1 MTKNDLNS
9 KYDREMIFSVSKSSL
24 LQRIHPSFKIVIL
37 FFILFIIFRLPIY
50 FSEVSSNKEKILFFI
65 YGFLFFLLFFYC
77 FFYNYFFQHFLEQ
90 IKNLRFLFIFSLLI
104 QFESI
109 NQNKNLLFEIPFYDW
124 GGYNNFLIFIF
135 LIFFY
140 NITKK
145 NFFFKMIYFIFLLFL
160 FFVFP
165 SLIISLNNV
174 ENISFLT
181 SSNIKNYG
189 LQRKSFFQSF
199 FIFLRLI
206 IIIMIIFVFNK
217 STSFMEINDG
227 LRIILCPLK
236 KIKIPV
242 EIFTFMLSLIFIS
255 VPFLFQETEKILKAQ
270 TSRGMDLQNKN
281 FLKKINNLL
290 SLLIPI
296 FVLVFKRSLILAN
309 AMEVRGYVLGAPRT
323 KMIFYKVT
331 KIDIFFIIMIVFV
344 FLLINFIF

>member
-1 MTKNDLNS
+1 MTKNDLNL

-24 LQRIHPSFKIVIL
+24 LQRIHPSFKILIL
-37 FFILFIIFRLPIY
+37 FFTLFIIFRLPIY
-50 FSEVSSNKEKILFFI
+50 FPEVSDKEKKIFLI
-65 YGFLFFLLFFYC
+65 YGFLFFLLFYYC
-77 FFYNYFFQHFLEQ
+77 FFYNCFFQHFLEQ
-90 IKNLRFLFIFSLLI
+90 IKNLRFLFLFSLLI
-104 QFESI
+104 QFESFENRI
-109 NQNKNLLFEIPFYDW
+109 STKLLFAIPIYDW
-124 GGYNNFLIFIF
+124 SGYNNFLILIF
-135 LIFFY
+135 LVFFY
-140 NITKK
+140 NITKQK
-145 NFFFKMIYFIFLLFL
+145 IFFKMIYFIFLLFL

-165 SLIISLNNV
+165 SLILSLSKPLSNV
-174 ENISFLT
+174 Q
-181 SSNIKNYG
+181 NYG
-189 LQRKSFFQSF
+189 LQTTSFLKSF

-206 IIIMIIFVFNK
+206 IIIMVIFVFNK

-227 LRIILCPLK
+227 LRIILSPLK

-323 KMIFYKVT
+323 KMIYYKVT
-331 KIDIFFIIMIVFV
+331 KIDVFFTMTIVFV
-344 FLLINFIF
+344 FFIINYVLIN